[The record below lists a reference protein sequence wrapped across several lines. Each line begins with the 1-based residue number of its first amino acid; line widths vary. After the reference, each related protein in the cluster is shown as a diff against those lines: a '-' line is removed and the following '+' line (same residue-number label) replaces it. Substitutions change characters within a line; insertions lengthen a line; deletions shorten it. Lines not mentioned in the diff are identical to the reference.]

1 MWRKE
6 NNDDKRRVFSI
17 LTKPANKKISE
28 IHHRMPLI
36 FNPNDAQEYLDRK
49 DNNLNFDN
57 QEDID
62 LNYVEVSKHVNN
74 PKNNDEKCI
83 TAIN

>member
-1 MWRKE
+1 
-6 NNDDKRRVFSI
+6 
-17 LTKPANKKISE
+17 
-28 IHHRMPLI
+28 MPII

-83 TAIN
+83 KAIN

>member
-1 MWRKE
+1 
-6 NNDDKRRVFSI
+6 
-17 LTKPANKKISE
+17 
-28 IHHRMPLI
+28 MPII
-36 FNPNDAQEYLDRK
+36 FNPNDAQEYLDQK